1 MNELSKASKRAKA
14 SERAPGRKEP
24 SGRGMTRRKLV
35 VQTIGFVIGMLL
47 LAWTLRLAFAE
58 ENRDAFEE
66 LGRASWHQV
75 GAMVMLGVLT
85 LGFNGMIFWAAIRP
99 VKRLPLIDVQAVN
112 AIASLLSYLPFKLSL
127 LFRTAVHNRRDGVP
141 IFTIGSWFGAVG
153 VMMLAVLLPLL
164 GASVWR
170 RGIDLWWMLTAVVG
184 IGLST
189 LVIWKLAGLFSF
201 GEGLDRFRRLIDL
214 FRIKPLSKAVRTD
227 TYAKMHTGIV
237 MLADPRALLT
247 NIALRLCDV
256 SVHTARFKLAAAM
269 LGVPLTWEQ
278 ATLSGVAYFLLG
290 AGSPAGALGV
300 REAGTIGTV
309 ALLGIADPERF
320 AAVAVV
326 VTASETVAWIIGT
339 VAGVARLNPA
349 KLARLEQER
358 KGGLDVDPESGERIR
373 VDETPAPQ
381 TDKQPDRQPDQ
392 TTRGSEPRA

>member
-1 MNELSKASKRAKA
+1 MTAAGETNDPQGHTPDPKHPA
-14 SERAPGRKEP
+14 
-24 SGRGMTRRKLV
+24 GRGMSRRKIII
-35 VQTIGFVIGMLL
+35 QTIGFVIGMGL

-58 ENRDAFEE
+58 ENRGAFEA
-66 LGRASWHQV
+66 LGRSSWHQV
-75 GAMVMLGVLT
+75 GAMVLLGVLT

-99 VKRLPLIDVQAVN
+99 VKRLPLVDVQAVN

-153 VMMLAVLLPLL
+153 IMMLAVLLPLL
-164 GASVWR
+164 AASVWR
-170 RGIDLWWMLTAVVG
+170 RGIDLWWVLTAVLG

-201 GEGLDRFRRLIDL
+201 GEGLERFRRLIDHL
-214 FRIKPLSKAVRTD
+214 RIKPLSKAVRTD
-227 TYAKMHTGIV
+227 TYAKMHAGIV

-256 SVHTARFKLAAAM
+256 AVHTARFKLAAAM

-349 KLARLEQER
+349 KLARLEQLRE
-358 KGGLDVDPESGERIR
+358 GGLDVDPETGEQIR
-373 VDETPAPQ
+373 TDTIGASADEPSPGTPP
-381 TDKQPDRQPDQ
+381 TPDDEGRSA
-392 TTRGSEPRA
+392 RSL